1 MLVLGR
7 VTSGEGGEVILAGAR
22 QVLKDE
28 FPAVA
33 DKVRLRTPDEKD
45 KRHGQAIAAA
55 SLPVAS
61 AGLAK
66 RERKE
71 ILNTRRPLRG
81 RR

>member
-1 MLVLGR
+1 
-7 VTSGEGGEVILAGAR
+7 VILAGAR
-22 QVLKDE
+22 QVLEDE

-33 DKVRLRTPDEKD
+33 EKIRLRTPDEKD

-61 AGLAK
+61 PGSRK
-66 RERKE
+66 KPRKE
-71 ILNTRRPLRG
+71 TDKSRRPLCG

>member
-28 FPAVA
+28 FPALA
-33 DKVRLRTPDEKD
+33 DKIRLRTPDEKD

-61 AGLAK
+61 RAPGKPGPKAA
-66 RERKE
+66 RA
-71 ILNTRRPLRG
+71 RRG
-81 RR
+81 